1 MPKSKKNSKSS
12 KTHKQDRKRI
22 HKTRRNLRKL
32 SGGSYGSDLRQRLVS
47 LCKSKKWNEYD
58 DVTQQIMRDYWIN
71 GKKDF
76 FIHLDRNIKT
86 FSPETLYCLKQSLT
100 QLQEDAIPES
110 MPHLSYIMQRT

>member
-1 MPKSKKNSKSS
+1 MPKSRKNHKSY
-12 KTHKQDRKRI
+12 KRDKQDRKCI
-22 HKTRRNLRKL
+22 NKTRRKFR
-32 SGGSYGSDLRQRLVS
+32 GGSYGSDLRQRLVS
-47 LCKSKKWNEYD
+47 LCKNKKWNEYD
-58 DVTQQIMRDYWIN
+58 NVTQQIMRDYWVN

-110 MPHLSYIMQRT
+110 MPHLAYIMRRT